1 MTPEEELKR
10 LNRLIH
16 QYETVYRTTPD
27 LGQRGRVERQ
37 LRELRSYRDKILAVN
52 VIENPET
59 KAEPGPDAESD
70 SELSDYPILT
80 RLIGENLARAQ
91 DTAVKPFSAEGV
103 EPTASQREMHNL
115 ALYVDLFE
123 HEFVPFLTEKQ
134 LKLDFKFSMDRDA
147 FYGSLQALIR
157 RIADYRE
164 EQSRLAEGRVG
175 REIEVDV
182 RKRGSKLKRLIEVDA
197 ARLFRALERFADE
210 LATDAR
216 GPGVKCLNNRGQVE
230 FDSIEGNRML
240 QGRAVTEALTELHDL
255 AAEAVDYLNVPDI
268 EQENER
274 ADRH

>member
-37 LRELRSYRDKILAVN
+37 LKELRSYRDKILAVN
-52 VIENPET
+52 VIESPEAE
-59 KAEPGPDAESD
+59 AEPAAES
-70 SELSDYPILT
+70 ELADYPLLT
-80 RLIGENLARAQ
+80 SLIGQNLARAQ
-91 DTAVKPFSAEGV
+91 DTAVKPFSPEGV

-123 HEFVPFLTEKQ
+123 HEFIPFLTEKH

-147 FYGSLQALIR
+147 FYAGLQALIR

-182 RKRGSKLKRLIEVDA
+182 RKRGSKLKRLIEVEA
-197 ARLFRALERFADE
+197 ARLFRAVERFADE

-216 GPGVKCLNNRGQVE
+216 GPGVKCLNNRGQVT
-230 FDSIEGNRML
+230 FDSIEGNRLL
-240 QGRAVTEALTELHDL
+240 QGKAVTEALTELHDL